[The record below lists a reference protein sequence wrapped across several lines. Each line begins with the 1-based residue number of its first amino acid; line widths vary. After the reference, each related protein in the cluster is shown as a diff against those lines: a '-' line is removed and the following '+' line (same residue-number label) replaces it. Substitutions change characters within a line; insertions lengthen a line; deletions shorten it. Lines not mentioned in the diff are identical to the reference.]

1 MRKRQR
7 CREKTIEE
15 VEGGKSEKA
24 KRRWRKF
31 GRRNKKKEND
41 IKNNLRYE
49 NYQNIINGKNTV

>member
-1 MRKRQR
+1 MQR
-7 CREKTIEE
+7 EDDRRR
-15 VEGGKSEKA
+15 GGKSEKA

-49 NYQNIINGKNTV
+49 NYQNIINGKNTVQERESN

>member
-1 MRKRQR
+1 M
-7 CREKTIEE
+7 
-15 VEGGKSEKA
+15 EGGKSEKA